1 MKKLSI
7 AAFLVAILPLTI
19 GAISADIE
27 DAKEDKQA
35 MANTLF
41 LMDKATNFTDSPNLF
56 AKRVNEI
63 SKNLDIPADWLMGLM
78 HSESGFDPKIK
89 NRKGS
94 GAKGLI
100 QWTQAT
106 LRAYGIKTLP
116 KTPLEQLDY
125 VEAYLTDQKKRYG
138 SFKSFTTLKLA
149 VLYPVAMKKR
159 SNYVL
164 YESPFLDYH
173 QNEGLDT
180 NKDGKVTVADI
191 ERKMKADYPE
201 MYELN

>member
-63 SKNLDIPADWLMGLM
+63 SKNLDI
-78 HSESGFDPKIK
+78 
-89 NRKGS
+89 
-94 GAKGLI
+94 
-100 QWTQAT
+100 
-106 LRAYGIKTLP
+106 
-116 KTPLEQLDY
+116 
-125 VEAYLTDQKKRYG
+125 
-138 SFKSFTTLKLA
+138 KSSKF
-149 VLYPVAMKKR
+149 V
-159 SNYVL
+159 
-164 YESPFLDYH
+164 F
-173 QNEGLDT
+173 
-180 NKDGKVTVADI
+180 
-191 ERKMKADYPE
+191 
-201 MYELN
+201 